1 MLSHDQ
7 LIDQF
12 YDCYNRH
19 DASAATALYAA
30 DGQHVEV
37 AMGKTRTGRD
47 ALQAGLQGFFQMMPD
62 VAWRERER
70 IRSGDSAAVVYTMT
84 GHVAPRPTAE
94 TPVAKPVELPGLHLF
109 KFADGQLVE
118 TQDLWDK
125 ANFLAQIA

>member
-19 DASAATALYAA
+19 DAAAATALYSD
-30 DGQHVEV
+30 DGRHVEV
-37 AMGKTRTGRD
+37 AMGKTRMGRD

-70 IRSGDSAAVVYTMT
+70 IRSGDSIAVIYTMA
-84 GHVAPRPTAE
+84 GHVASRPTAE
-94 TPVAKPVELPGLHLF
+94 NAAAKPVDLPGLHLF
-109 KFADGQLVE
+109 KIADGQLVE

-125 ANFLAQIA
+125 ADFLAQIA